1 MFDKKYFQGL
11 FYLYQLCNFFS
22 ESIPLDMQ
30 KSFHMLFAVRTAN
43 IHFKKFLTPLSNV
56 ELMNIHVK
64 QICFVRKN
72 NSLKW
77 NTNIIFT
84 K

>member
-1 MFDKKYFQGL
+1 
-11 FYLYQLCNFFS
+11 
-22 ESIPLDMQ
+22 MQ
-30 KSFHMLFAVRTAN
+30 KSFHMLFTVRTAN
-43 IHFKKFLTPLSNV
+43 IHLKKTLTAFSNV
-56 ELMNIHVK
+56 GLMNIHVK
-64 QICFVRKN
+64 QICFVHKN